1 MMVWPLPGNVKITA
15 GFHDQRPVLN
25 PGEHVHGAIDIS
37 TKNGSPIIA
46 PERGKLI
53 MYFAR
58 RPKDGVYWP
67 SGEMNHFPYRNY
79 FYDMYG
85 GLLVLK
91 GDSGFTHVF
100 THIYMNQMHNKEQ
113 HDWAYI
119 EEKANERFPIFCM
132 IAGEIEV
139 LKGAKIGVTGNSGFS
154 TGSHCHYEMHK
165 GFKYQKHID
174 RPNPQEIIWEDFE

>member
-1 MMVWPLPGNVKITA
+1 MLWAFPENNRITA
-15 GFHDQRPVLN
+15 GFHEPRPISN
-25 PGEHVHGAIDIS
+25 PGEHPHGAIDIA
-37 TKNGSPIIA
+37 TPIGSSILA

-58 RPKDGVYWP
+58 RPKDKIYWK

-91 GDSGFTHVF
+91 GESGMTHVF

-132 IAGEIEV
+132 MAGEIEV
-139 LKGAKIGVTGNSGFS
+139 GKGAKIGVTGNSGYS
-154 TGSHCHYEMHK
+154 TGAHCHYEIHQ
-165 GFKYQKHID
+165 GFKWQKHTD
-174 RPNPQEIIWEDFE
+174 RPNPQEISWEEFK